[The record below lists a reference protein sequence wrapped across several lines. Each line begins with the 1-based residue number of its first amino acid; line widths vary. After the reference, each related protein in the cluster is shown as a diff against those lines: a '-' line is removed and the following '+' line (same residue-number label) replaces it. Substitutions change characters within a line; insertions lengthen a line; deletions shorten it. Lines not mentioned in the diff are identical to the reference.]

1 MTTIWPTC
9 TILTVVAKLTGLF
22 LGAGASYEVGM
33 RLVWELTE
41 ELFRWITPQKLRDLN
56 QHWRAHGGGRPD
68 EVIDDLT
75 RVLVLP
81 GMHYES
87 VLGYLETQYRRHRNV
102 SLQHEYHAMYSL
114 RVEMPSLGRGRQ
126 GRARQWISAMARSSG
141 S

>member
-1 MTTIWPTC
+1 
-9 TILTVVAKLTGLF
+9 
-22 LGAGASYEVGM
+22 M

-87 VLGYLETQYRRHRNV
+87 VLGYLETQCRRHRNV